1 MAKLTY
7 NISLKGLN
15 FPAPGQKKRFP
26 HLEKIEQDLRS
37 SLRIGLRA
45 GEEAMKDR
53 ILNSPPTGSRVD
65 DGRRVDT
72 WTMYDSIG
80 RSQVRAEKIQDRR
93 RRRAAKFSFGFPADE
108 NGNIADAPAT
118 PTRGPSE
125 NPRWRQDPNYFVM
138 QEYGDELFDVSYPG
152 MFAQE
157 EGRREFIS
165 KFESE
170 MKRKG
175 YK

>member
-1 MAKLTY
+1 MAKLKY
-7 NISLKGLN
+7 NISLKGLS

-26 HLEKIEQDLRS
+26 HLEKVERDLRS
-37 SLRIGLRA
+37 SLRNGLKA

-53 ILNSPPTGSRVD
+53 VLNSPPTGSRVD

-80 RSQVRAEKIQDRR
+80 RSQVRAEKSADRR
-93 RRRAAKFSFGFPADE
+93 RRRSAKFSFGFPADE
-108 NGNIADAPAT
+108 NGNIAHAPAT

-125 NPRWRQDPNYFVM
+125 NARWRQDPNYFVM
-138 QEYGDELFDVSYPG
+138 QEYGDELFDVFYPG

-157 EGRREFIS
+157 EGRRAFIAS
-165 KFESE
+165 FESE